1 MIAAEDRLLKVPL
14 DFYRILGVP
23 IQATSEQI
31 QQAYGDRLQQLP
43 RIQYGE
49 ATITARKQILEQAY
63 AVLSD
68 PEQRQAHDGQFF
80 AETYAQ
86 EPIAGLATLEPSGVE
101 IQDQQLAGALLLLQ
115 ELGEYELVLKLA
127 QPVLGHSGILN
138 LRDQRSGSPLSEADI
153 VLTAALADLEI
164 GRENWQ
170 KSHYEA
176 AAHSL
181 QAGLDLLLR
190 EGLFSDIQAEILSEL
205 YKLRPYRIL
214 ELLAQA
220 EEDDDEA
227 SAQGLSLL
235 QAMLQERGGIDGT
248 GNDRSGL
255 SIEDFLRFI
264 QQLRSHLS
272 TAQQQELFEAE
283 ARRPSAVATYL
294 AVYAL
299 VARGFSQNQPALIR
313 RAKALIIRLRSHQD
327 TYLEQAICALL
338 LGQTQEVSQTLD
350 QSQDYESVAFIREY
364 SPDSPDLI
372 PGLYLYTESWLKE
385 EVYPYF
391 RDLAGQSVSLSA
403 YFANLQVQA
412 YLEELGTGSSGRTT
426 ESFLPPAVPG
436 SAGTDPA
443 QFPLAAKIETE
454 AIPDAPSESPVQ
466 SAQSLPEVQ
475 GSQAYPRASVPPP
488 TVDPQNTPRGGGP
501 APRQARPG
509 RCPPPGRRP
518 PRQGPANSQL
528 AGLRRVV
535 RRRRHFPL
543 GLASVIGLGILGM
556 ALVAIAILQL
566 TKTSP
571 SSPQASPQDNSEPP
585 QSSLIASPSP
595 PPSPDPQ
602 TAALTKESA
611 KQVIQN
617 WQAIKSQALGPN
629 HQQEK
634 LAQILTGPALT
645 NWQNRANDAKTSNW
659 HWQYSLN
666 QLQVEQVDPQGPNQ
680 AKVLVN
686 LQETAKF
693 YQQGQL
699 QSDAS
704 YQDPYRAQY
713 TLVRKDGQW
722 RIQDINVL

>member
-1 MIAAEDRLLKVPL
+1 MKVPL

-23 IQATSEQI
+23 IQASSEQI
-31 QQAYGDRLQQLP
+31 QQAYSDRLQQLP
-43 RIQYGE
+43 RIQYSD
-49 ATITARKQILEQAY
+49 AAITARKQILEQAY
-63 AVLSD
+63 IVLSN
-68 PEQRQAHDGQFF
+68 PEQRRAYDGHFF
-80 AETYAQ
+80 AETYAK
-86 EPIAGLATLEPSGVE
+86 EPIAGMATLEPNGVE
-101 IQDQQLAGALLLLQ
+101 IQDQHLAGALLLLQ
-115 ELGEYELVLKLA
+115 ELGEYDLVLKLA
-127 QPVLGHSGILN
+127 QPVLSHSGILN

-153 VLTAALADLEI
+153 VLAAALAHLEI
-164 GRENWQ
+164 GREDWQ
-170 KSHYEA
+170 KSQFEA

-214 ELLAQA
+214 ESLSQA
-220 EEDDDEA
+220 KDEDDSA
-227 SAQGLSLL
+227 SVQGLSLL
-235 QAMLQERGGIDGT
+235 QEMLQERRGIDGT
-248 GNDRSGL
+248 GNDHSGL

-264 QQLRSHLS
+264 QQLRGHLS

-299 VARGFSQNQPALIR
+299 VARGFSQKQPALIR
-313 RAKALIIRLRSHQD
+313 RAKALLVRLRNHQD

-338 LGQTQEVSQTLD
+338 LGQTPEVSQALD

-364 SPDSPDLI
+364 SADSPDLI
-372 PGLYLYTESWLKE
+372 PGLYLYTERWLKE
-385 EVYPYF
+385 EVYFYF
-391 RDLAGQSVSLSA
+391 RELADQSVSLSA
-403 YFANLQVQA
+403 YFADPQVQD
-412 YLEELGTGSSGRTT
+412 YLEELGTGPSGRTT
-426 ESFLPPAVPG
+426 ETVIPATFPE
-436 SAGTDPA
+436 SEKRDPA
-443 QFPLAAKIETE
+443 QLPLGNQVENPTPELPA
-454 AIPDAPSESPVQ
+454 Q
-466 SAQSLPEVQ
+466 SAQTLPEVQ
-475 GSQAYPRASVPPP
+475 VFQAPPQAPVTPP
-488 TVDPQNTPRGGGP
+488 TE
-501 APRQARPG
+501 APRRPRRVRPDRKQGSSGQRPQRHRPSPQG
-509 RCPPPGRRP
+509 RSP
-518 PRQGPANSQL
+518 QL
-528 AGLRRVV
+528 ADLRRVV
-535 RRRRHFPL
+535 RRRRSHFPL

-556 ALVAIAILQL
+556 VLVAIAILQL

-571 SSPQASPQDNSEPP
+571 STTQASPQDNLSPSPQVSPP
-585 QSSLIASPSP
+585 IASPSP
-595 PPSPDPQ
+595 TPNPQ

-611 KQVIQN
+611 KQLIQN

-645 NWQNRANDAKTSNW
+645 NWQTRANDAKASNW

-666 QLQVEQVDPQGPNQ
+666 QLQVERVDPQGPNQ
-680 AKVLVN
+680 AQVLVN

-704 YQDPYRAQY
+704 YQDPYRARY